1 MEFKVTVSDTERGVD
16 VEATLVLARHPSE
29 TQEHLVLRA
38 LAWCLWHTEGIEPG
52 PGLSDGDAADV
63 IAKDPT
69 GRTTL
74 WIECGSTT
82 WEKLRR
88 VVRQNSGARV
98 VALFDSA
105 KRRDAILEEIAKE
118 PKPPKER
125 ASIDFALV
133 DEALVR
139 ALAEDESRRH
149 KWTITVVPEHL
160 YVDAGGKMLDGAL
173 ER

>member
-1 MEFKVTVSDTERGVD
+1 MEFKVTLSDTERGVD
-16 VEATLVLARHPSE
+16 FEGSVVLARHPSE

-52 PGLSDGDAADV
+52 PGLCDGDAADV
-63 IAKDPT
+63 LAKDAT

-88 VVRQNSGARV
+88 VARQNSGARV
-98 VALFDSA
+98 VAFFDSA
-105 KRRDAILEEIAKE
+105 KRRAAVVADIEAE

-125 ASIDFALV
+125 AAIDLVLV

-139 ALAEDESRRH
+139 ALAADESRRH
-149 KWTITVVPEHL
+149 RWTVTVVTGHVYIEA
-160 YVDAGGKMLDGAL
+160 DGKTFEGAL